1 MMLPGVVVIEI
12 SRFYKEVRK
21 FCQQEPTYSPRR
33 QVVRTLPSDRWDL
46 SRVAR
51 RVYNDAAEVLTIM
64 AAAGLPNVDSELK
77 EQDLVLPTI
86 EHLHLLKQQAGLVTK
101 VRTVR

>member
-1 MMLPGVVVIEI
+1 MIEV

-51 RVYNDAAEVLTIM
+51 RVYKDATEVLTIM
-64 AAAGLPNVDSELK
+64 AAAGLPNVDAELV

-86 EHLHLLKQQAGLVTK
+86 EHLHLLKQRAGLIAN